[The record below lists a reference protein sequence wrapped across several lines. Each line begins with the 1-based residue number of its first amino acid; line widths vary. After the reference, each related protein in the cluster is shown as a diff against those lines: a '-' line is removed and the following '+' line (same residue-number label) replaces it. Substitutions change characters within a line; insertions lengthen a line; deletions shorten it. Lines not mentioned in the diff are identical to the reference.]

1 MNKGNSL
8 TFYSL
13 FDAVEAIE
21 IPILQRDY
29 AQGRKEELE
38 VRSLF
43 LNSLFQALNNND
55 ESRSPLDLDFVYGNF
70 EEGQSKAFSV
80 LDGQQRLT
88 TLFLLHWYLAIQYG
102 HIEEF
107 RERFVT
113 FEKRS
118 RFTYKTRPSTTEF
131 FDALTS
137 KDIGLSEAGISKQ
150 IKNSQWFYLSW
161 QQDPTVQA
169 CLNMLDAIQA
179 LFSQIDTDLYERII
193 NTSEPYITFQF
204 LDLHSFG
211 LSDELYIKMNARG
224 KPLTI
229 FENFK
234 AKLEQKIKSFE
245 GPWPEYSL
253 SFQDN
258 ASGYEYFIHKVDTDW
273 ADLFWPF
280 RNACSNDDTFDD
292 ELMNFIR
299 LIIAYQYIIEHQDSP
314 SLELHIHSGEL
325 LGKNGRLEA
334 LTFSQYEVL
343 GCLNK
348 QFFVRLISFLDVIY
362 REGIVNNKIHGYLET
377 DYYYDEQKTF
387 KSVLKNDASYD
398 DKLRFYAFY
407 NYVAKSTSDRE
418 LNEWLRV
425 IFNLTENTIINTSD
439 EFNKTLF
446 AIDKLCKLGKPILE
460 SLANDIEIAGFSGAQ
475 VIEEKIKA
483 HLLLKSD
490 DWREVIVSAESHF
503 FLKGQVGCLLNFSE
517 ILSYFREHK
526 HCNWSVYEDN
536 EYLSRF
542 KLYFEAIQSVFAHIS
557 SSSSSI
563 DYLWERAVLSK
574 GNYFTN
580 WTGNRHSLL
589 STRLTKNNIKRDHSW
604 KRLLRIHLGGVG
616 TNMEPRQAL
625 VKAVFDD
632 PLFDSVDI
640 ITSLM
645 AICSTAIEAPTT
657 EAWIRLL
664 IKHPDLFEVCEQGF
678 ISITK
683 EEKILLCQSQRN
695 HYHYEL
701 YAKALELELASE
713 HIAPFSKSHATPVKS
728 SEYWSCCDISG
739 AKYRDKIIR
748 LSVGFHN
755 ESFYLWLKGISV
767 DDEEEGLTRFVNKH
781 GFDSEYLKKVP
792 KTQNDLSEIKQV
804 IRELCTDLK
813 DLCDE

>member
-1 MNKGNSL
+1 MNKGKSL
-8 TFYSL
+8 TFYGL
-13 FDAVEAIE
+13 FNFVEVIE

-29 AQGRKEELE
+29 AQGRREELE
-38 VRSLF
+38 VRTLF

-55 ESRSPLDLDFVYGNF
+55 ESRQPLDLDFVYGNF
-70 EEGQSKAFSV
+70 EEGQSKVFSV

-88 TLFLLHWYLAIQYG
+88 TLFLLHWYLAVQHGY
-102 HIEEF
+102 IEEF
-107 RERFVT
+107 RVRFVT
-113 FEKRS
+113 DEKRS

-131 FDALTS
+131 FDALIS
-137 KDIGLSEAGISKQ
+137 KDIELSEAGISKQ

-169 CLNMLDAIQA
+169 CLNMLDAIQT
-179 LFSQIDTDLYERII
+179 LFSQSDTNLYERII

-234 AKLEQKIKSFE
+234 AKLEQKVKSFE
-245 GPWPEYSL
+245 GPWPGYSL
-253 SFQDN
+253 PFKDN

-280 RNACSNDDTFDD
+280 RHVCSDDDTFDD

-299 LIIAYQYIIEHQDSP
+299 LIIAYQYLIEHQGSP
-314 SLELHIHSGEL
+314 LDLNVHSGEL
-325 LGKNGRLEA
+325 FGKNSRLES
-334 LTFSQYEVL
+334 LSLSQYEAL

-348 QFFVRLISFLDVIY
+348 PFFVRLISFFDVIY
-362 REGIVNNKIHGYLET
+362 KDGIVNNKVHSYLET

-387 KSVLKNDASYD
+387 KNVLKNDASYD

-407 NYVAKSTSDRE
+407 SYIAKSTSYSE

-439 EFNKTLF
+439 EFSKTLY
-446 AIDKLCKLGKPILE
+446 AIDKLCHSGKPILE
-460 SLANDIEIAGFSGAQ
+460 SLVDDTEVAGFAGAQ
-475 VIEEKIKA
+475 VLEEKIKA
-483 HLLLKSD
+483 HLLIKSA
-490 DWREVIVSAESHF
+490 DWREAIVNAENHS
-503 FLKGQVGCLLNFSE
+503 FLKGQVGCLLNFSQ
-517 ILSYFREHK
+517 ILSHYREHK
-526 HCNWSVYEDN
+526 HCNWTADEDS
-536 EYLSRF
+536 EYLARF
-542 KLYFEAIQSVFAHIS
+542 KLYSEAIQSVFSKIS
-557 SSSSSI
+557 SSSSNI
-563 DYLWERAVLSK
+563 EYLWERAVLSK

-580 WTGNRHSLL
+580 WTGNRRSLL
-589 STRLTKNNIKRDHSW
+589 STRLTKNNIRRDHSW
-604 KRLLRIHLGGVG
+604 KRLLRIHPGGG
-616 TNMEPRQAL
+616 GANMESRQAL
-625 VKAVFDD
+625 VKAVVDD
-632 PLFDSVDI
+632 PLFDSDDI

-645 AICSTAIEAPTT
+645 MICSTAIKAPNT

-695 HYHYEL
+695 HYHFDL
-701 YAKALELELASE
+701 YTKALELELTDE
-713 HIAPFSKSHATPVKS
+713 HIAPFSRAYTTPVKS
-728 SEYWSCCDISG
+728 SEAWSCCDISG
-739 AKYRDKIIR
+739 AKYQGKTIK
-748 LSVGFHN
+748 LSVGFYN
-755 ESFYLWLKGISV
+755 ENFHIWLEGISA
-767 DDEEEGLTRFVNKH
+767 DYEDEELTGFVSKH
-781 GFDSEYLKKVP
+781 GFDSGYLKKVP
-792 KTQNDLSEIKQV
+792 KTENDLSEIKQV
-804 IRELCTDLK
+804 IGELCAGLK

>member
-1 MNKGNSL
+1 MNKGKRL
-8 TFYSL
+8 TFYGL
-13 FDAVEAIE
+13 FDVVEAIE

-38 VRSLF
+38 VRTLF
-43 LNSLFQALNNND
+43 LSSLFQALNNND
-55 ESRSPLDLDFVYGNF
+55 ESRQPLDLDFVYGNF

-88 TLFLLHWYLAIQYG
+88 TLFLLHWYLAVQHG
-102 HIEEF
+102 HIVEF
-107 RERFVT
+107 RNRFIT
-113 FEKRS
+113 SEKRS

-137 KDIGLSEAGISKQ
+137 KDIELSGIEISKQ
-150 IKNSQWFYLSW
+150 INNSQWFYLSW

-169 CLNMLDAIQA
+169 CLNMLDAIQT
-179 LFSQIDTDLYERII
+179 LFPQSDINLYERII
-193 NTSEPYITFQF
+193 NTREPYITFQF

-234 AKLEQKIKSFE
+234 AKLEQKVKSFE

-253 SFQDN
+253 PFKDN
-258 ASGYEYFIHKVDTDW
+258 ASGYEYFIHKLDTDW

-280 RNACSNDDTFDD
+280 RNVCSDDDTFDD

-299 LIIAYQYIIEHQDSP
+299 LIIAYQYLIEYQDSP
-314 SLELHIHSGEL
+314 LDLYVHSGEL
-325 LGKNGRLEA
+325 FGKNGRLEA
-334 LTFSQYEVL
+334 LTLSQYEAL

-362 REGIVNNKIHGYLET
+362 RDGIVNSQIQGYLET
-377 DYYYDEQKTF
+377 EYYYDEQKTF
-387 KSVLKNDASYD
+387 KNVLKNDASYD

-407 NYVAKSTSDRE
+407 NYVTKATSDRE

-446 AIDKLCKLGKPILE
+446 AINKLCQSGKPILDI
-460 SLANDIEIAGFSGAQ
+460 LADDIEIAGFAGAQ
-475 VIEEKIKA
+475 VLEEKIKA

-490 DWREVIVSAESHF
+490 DWREAIVSAENHP
-503 FLKGQVGCLLNFSE
+503 FLKGQVGCLLNFAE
-517 ILSYFREHK
+517 ILSYYREHK
-526 HCNWSVYEDN
+526 HCNWSDYDDN
-536 EYLSRF
+536 EYLARF
-542 KLYFEAIQSVFAHIS
+542 KLYSEAIQNVFSQIS

-604 KRLLRIHLGGVG
+604 KRLLRIHPGGGG

-625 VKAVFDD
+625 VKAVVDD
-632 PLFDSVDI
+632 PLFDSDDI
-640 ITSLM
+640 TTSLM

-664 IKHPDLFEVCEQGF
+664 IKHPGLFEVCEQGF
-678 ISITK
+678 ISITA
-683 EEKILLCQSQRN
+683 EEIILLCQSQRN
-695 HYHYEL
+695 HYHFDLYTKSLEIEL
-701 YAKALELELASE
+701 TTE
-713 HIAPFSKSHATPVKS
+713 HIDPFSKSHTTPVKS
-728 SEYWSCCDISG
+728 SEDWSCCDISG
-739 AKYRDKIIR
+739 AKYQGKSLR
-748 LSVGFHN
+748 LSVGFYKENFHI
-755 ESFYLWLKGISV
+755 WLKGISA
-767 DDEEEGLTRFVNKH
+767 DNENEELTRFVSKH
-781 GFDSEYLKKVP
+781 GFDSGYLKKVP
-792 KTQNDLSEIKQV
+792 KTENDLSEIKQV
-804 IRELCTDLK
+804 IRELCTGLK

>member
-1 MNKGNSL
+1 MNKGKRL
-8 TFYSL
+8 TFYGL
-13 FDAVEAIE
+13 FDVVEAIE

-38 VRSLF
+38 VRTLF
-43 LNSLFQALNNND
+43 LSSLFQALNKND
-55 ESRSPLDLDFVYGNF
+55 ESRQPLDLDFVYGNF
-70 EEGQSKAFSV
+70 EDGQLKAFSV

-88 TLFLLHWYLAIQYG
+88 TLFLLHWYLAVQHG
-102 HIEEF
+102 HIVEF
-107 RERFVT
+107 RNRFVT
-113 FEKRS
+113 SEKRS

-137 KDIGLSEAGISKQ
+137 KDIELSGIDISKQ
-150 IKNSQWFYLSW
+150 INNSQWFYLSW

-169 CLNMLDAIQA
+169 CLNMLDAIQT
-179 LFSQIDTDLYERII
+179 LFPQSDINLYERII
-193 NTSEPYITFQF
+193 NTREPYITFQF

-234 AKLEQKIKSFE
+234 AKLEQKIKCFE

-253 SFQDN
+253 PFKDN

-280 RNACSNDDTFDD
+280 RNVCSEDDTFDD

-299 LIIAYQYIIEHQDSP
+299 LIVAYQYLIEYQDSP
-314 SLELHIHSGEL
+314 LELNVHSGEL
-325 LGKNGRLEA
+325 FGKNGRLEA
-334 LTFSQYEVL
+334 LTLSQYEAL

-362 REGIVNNKIHGYLET
+362 RDGIVNSQIQGYLET
-377 DYYYDEQKTF
+377 EYYYDEQKTF
-387 KSVLKNDASYD
+387 KNILKNDASYD

-407 NYVAKSTSDRE
+407 NYVAKATSDRE

-439 EFNKTLF
+439 EFNKALF
-446 AIDKLCKLGKPILE
+446 AIDKLCQSGKPILDI
-460 SLANDIEIAGFSGAQ
+460 LADDIEIAGFAGAQ
-475 VIEEKIKA
+475 VLEEKIKA

-490 DWREVIVSAESHF
+490 DWREAIVSAENHP
-503 FLKGQVGCLLNFSE
+503 FLKGQVGCILNFAE
-517 ILSYFREHK
+517 ILSYYREHK
-526 HCNWSVYEDN
+526 HCNWNDYEDN
-536 EYLSRF
+536 EYLARF
-542 KLYFEAIQSVFAHIS
+542 KLYSEALQNVFSQIS

-604 KRLLRIHLGGVG
+604 KRLLRIHPGGGG

-625 VKAVFDD
+625 VKAVVDD
-632 PLFDSVDI
+632 PLFDSDDI
-640 ITSLM
+640 TTSLM

-657 EAWIRLL
+657 KAWIRLL
-664 IKHPDLFEVCEQGF
+664 IKHPGLFEVCEQGF
-678 ISITK
+678 ISITA
-683 EEKILLCQSQRN
+683 EEIILLCQSQRN
-695 HYHYEL
+695 HYHFDLYTKSLEIEL
-701 YAKALELELASE
+701 TTE
-713 HIAPFSKSHATPVKS
+713 HIGPFSKSHTTPVKS
-728 SEYWSCCDISG
+728 SEDWSCCDISG
-739 AKYRDKIIR
+739 AKYQGKSLR
-748 LSVGFHN
+748 LSVGFYKENFHI
-755 ESFYLWLKGISV
+755 WLKGISA
-767 DDEEEGLTRFVNKH
+767 DNENEELTRFVSKH
-781 GFDSEYLKKVP
+781 GFDSGYLKKVP
-792 KTQNDLSEIKQV
+792 KTENDLSEIKQV
-804 IRELCTDLK
+804 IRELCTGLK